1 MTIKYYA
8 QFSSYEPKI
17 TKIEV
22 RETPKQF
29 KVLSYENVL
38 GNTYLYIGR
47 RIDKF
52 TSKGFVC
59 DSIEEAYNWLI
70 KKQAYYISEL
80 ETGME
85 NARDKFAK
93 LVDLA
98 EEHKLSNSVG
108 KEGQTI
114 CHY

>member
-17 TKIEV
+17 TKVEV
-22 RETPKQF
+22 KETPKQF
-29 KVLSYENVL
+29 KVLSCEDVL
-38 GNTYLYIGR
+38 GKTYLYIGR
-47 RIDKF
+47 RIDKLIP
-52 TSKGFVC
+52 KGFVC

-70 KKQAYYISEL
+70 KEQACYISEL
-80 ETGME
+80 ETQME

-93 LVDLA
+93 LVDLV

-108 KEGQTI
+108 KEG
-114 CHY
+114 